1 MLSAGATVPSFSR
14 RPVFGLDVVVPPPQ
28 RPIVLC
34 FVRSL
39 SNPLTREALAILQ
52 QHWPRFD
59 LEGVQVV
66 AVTDSEPVVAQDF
79 VPRYH
84 VLFPVICDPEHALFQ
99 AFQVG
104 GDQALA
110 GTVRALAG
118 GGVRNAFRALRHGH
132 GPLER
137 KQLKLPAEFVVAP
150 DGRLLY
156 SHYGRSMTDVPD
168 VDALIAACS

>member
-1 MLSAGATVPSFSR
+1 M
-14 RPVFGLDVVVPPPQ
+14 
-28 RPIVLC
+28 VLC

-52 QHWPRFD
+52 NHWARFD
-59 LEGVQVV
+59 VEGIQVV
-66 AVTDSEPVVAQDF
+66 AVTDSALDVARDF

-84 VLFPVICDPEHALFQ
+84 VLFPVVCDPEHELFS
-99 AFQVG
+99 AFEVG
-104 GDQALA
+104 GDAALA

-118 GGVRNAFRALRHGH
+118 GGVRSAFRALRHGH

-168 VDALIAACS
+168 VDELLAAACS

>member
-1 MLSAGATVPSFSR
+1 M
-14 RPVFGLDVVVPPPQ
+14 
-28 RPIVLC
+28 VLC

-52 QHWPRFD
+52 RHWPRFD
-59 LEGVQVV
+59 VEGVTVA
-66 AVTDSEPVVAQDF
+66 AVTDSALSVAQDF

-84 VLFPVICDPEHALFQ
+84 VLFPVICDPEHELFS
-99 AFQVG
+99 AFEVG
-104 GDQALA
+104 GDEALV
-110 GTVRALAG
+110 GTVRALAQ
-118 GGVRNAFRALRHGH
+118 GGVRNAVRALRHGH

-156 SHYGRSMTDVPD
+156 SRYGRSMTDVPD
-168 VDALIAACS
+168 VDELLAACC